1 MLCLVFEALR
11 FTCHKGEIMQIEQ
24 GLNINTLL
32 ESQSGL
38 CNNILNSIFIILL
51 LNVEY
56 KIALMPSRV
65 SH

>member
-1 MLCLVFEALR
+1 
-11 FTCHKGEIMQIEQ
+11 MQIEQ